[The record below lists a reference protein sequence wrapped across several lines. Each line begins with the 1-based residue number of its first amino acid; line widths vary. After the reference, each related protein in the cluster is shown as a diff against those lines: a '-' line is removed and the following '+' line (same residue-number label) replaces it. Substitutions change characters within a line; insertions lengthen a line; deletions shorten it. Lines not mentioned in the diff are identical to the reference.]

1 MYNNHYF
8 KYDPKQKAEYIKAAL
23 ELKAQGMTIKK
34 ASQLL
39 QVKYETLK
47 GWVYEYNNYITT
59 GELGNRGISNA
70 LPYLEVNNLELFDRN
85 TKPAKKEVKKEVQ
98 LIEVEQPKK
107 ITILWGLI
115 TIN

>member
-1 MYNNHYF
+1 MH
-8 KYDPKQKAEYIKAAL
+8 YDPKQKAKYIKAAL

-70 LPYLEVNNLELFDRN
+70 LPYLEVNNLELFDSN
-85 TKPAKKEVKKEVQ
+85 SQPAKKEVKKEVQ
-98 LIEVEQPKK
+98 LIELEQPRK